1 MRSFI
6 SRIFGIIAAV
16 EFPKFIQNFINRKYV
31 EFFKIDMSE
40 FDPPQ
45 SYASLNALFTRRLLR
60 PREIAVDERAFI
72 SPSDGVIFESGCC
85 ADLRAFS
92 VKGCEYSLSELL
104 GRTFTAS
111 ESGGAV
117 KNLDGGAVTTNGSGE
132 VGTGCAKDAGAGMK
146 FRAAQAKIISDE
158 NGATYVASGVRAEI
172 YSNESSTSR
181 ETSAEDAQD
190 GENTKGVN
198 LSYANIYLSPRD
210 YHHYHAPCDLSVL
223 QALYIPA
230 DLYSVAKKLL
240 LKIPNLYAKNERVIL
255 KCKMPSGGI
264 LWMVFV
270 GALNVGKMRFDFDTR
285 IQTNACA
292 SRSEAL
298 YEYENLNFKKGDHLG
313 NFELGSTIVLVAQSE
328 FLKFETP
335 TDTSVKF
342 GQKIAEF
349 NEISQNSI

>member
-6 SRIFGIIAAV
+6 SRIFGVITAV
-16 EFPKFIQNFINRKYV
+16 KFPKFIQNFINRKYV

-45 SYASLNALFTRRLLR
+45 SYASLNALFIRRLLR
-60 PREIAVDERAFI
+60 PREIAADELAFI
-72 SPSDGVIFESGCC
+72 SPSDGVIFESGTC
-85 ADLRAFS
+85 ADMRAFS

-117 KNLDGGAVTTNGSGE
+117 KNLDGGAVATNGSGE
-132 VGTGCAKDAGAGMK
+132 VGTRCAKDAGAGMK
-146 FRAAQAKIISDE
+146 FRAAQAKIIGG
-158 NGATYVASGVRAEI
+158 GATYAARDARAEI
-172 YSNESSTSR
+172 YSDESSVSR
-181 ETSAEDAQD
+181 ETSAIDAQ
-190 GENTKGVN
+190 GGVN

-230 DLYSVAKKLL
+230 DLYSVAKKFL

-292 SRSEAL
+292 SRAEAL
-298 YEYENLNFKKGDHLG
+298 YEYENLSFKKGDHLG

-335 TDTSVKF
+335 ANMSVKF

>member
-6 SRIFGIIAAV
+6 SRIFGVIAAV
-16 EFPKFIQNFINRKYV
+16 KFPKFIQNFINRKYV

-60 PREIAVDERAFI
+60 PREIATDETAFI
-72 SPSDGVIFESGCC
+72 SPSDGMIFESGCC
-85 ADLRAFS
+85 ADMRAFS

-111 ESGGAV
+111 ESGGAA
-117 KNLDGGAVTTNGSGE
+117 KNLYDEAVATNGSGE

-146 FRAAQAKIISDE
+146 FRAAQAKIIGDK
-158 NGATYVASGVRAEI
+158 NGATYSASGVQAEI
-172 YSNESSTSR
+172 YSDKSGASR
-181 ETSAEDAQD
+181 ETSTIGAQD

-210 YHHYHAPCDLSVL
+210 YHHYHAPCDLSVTE
-223 QALYIPA
+223 ALCIPA
-230 DLYSVAKKLL
+230 DLYSVAKKFL

-255 KCKMPSGGI
+255 KCKMRNGGI

-270 GALNVGKMRFDFDTR
+270 GAVNVGKMRFDFDAR

-292 SRSEAL
+292 SRAEAL

-313 NFELGSTIVLVAQSE
+313 NFELGSTVVLVAQSE

>member
-60 PREIAVDERAFI
+60 PREIAADELAFI
-72 SPSDGVIFESGCC
+72 SPSDGVVFESGCC

-117 KNLDGGAVTTNGSGE
+117 KNLD
-132 VGTGCAKDAGAGMK
+132 DAAD
-146 FRAAQAKIISDE
+146 AAQAKIIGG
-158 NGATYVASGVRAEI
+158 GATYAASGVQAEI
-172 YSNESSTSR
+172 YSDESGASR
-181 ETSAEDAQD
+181 ETSAIGTQ
-190 GENTKGVN
+190 GGVN

-230 DLYSVAKKLL
+230 DLYSVAKKFL
-240 LKIPNLYAKNERVIL
+240 LKIPNLYVKNERVIL
-255 KCKMPSGGI
+255 KCKMRNGGI

-292 SRSEAL
+292 NRAEAL
-298 YEYENLNFKKGDHLG
+298 YEYENLSFKKGEHLG

-328 FLKFETP
+328 FLKFSVSSETA
-335 TDTSVKF
+335 VKF
-342 GQKIAEF
+342 SQKIGELGKF
-349 NEISQNSI
+349 

>member
-16 EFPKFIQNFINRKYV
+16 KFPKFIQNFINRKYV

-45 SYASLNALFTRRLLR
+45 SYASLNALFTRRLLG

-92 VKGCEYSLSELL
+92 LKGCEYSLSELL

-117 KNLDGGAVTTNGSGE
+117 KNLDDEAVTTNGSGE

-146 FRAAQAKIISDE
+146 FRAAQAKIIGG
-158 NGATYVASGVRAEI
+158 GATYAASGVQAEI
-172 YSNESSTSR
+172 YSDEGGVSR
-181 ETSAEDAQD
+181 ETSAEDAQCRK
-190 GENTKGVN
+190 NTSGAN

-230 DLYSVAKKLL
+230 DLYSVAKKFL
-240 LKIPNLYAKNERVIL
+240 LKIPNLYVKNERVIL
-255 KCKMPSGGI
+255 KCKMRNGGI

-270 GALNVGKMRFDFDTR
+270 GALNVGKMRFDFDAR

-292 SRSEAL
+292 SREGAL
-298 YEYENLNFKKGDHLG
+298 YEYENLKFKKGDHLG

-328 FLKFETP
+328 FLKFSVPSET
-335 TDTSVKF
+335 TVKF
-342 GQKIAEF
+342 SQKIGELGKF
-349 NEISQNSI
+349 

>member
-6 SRIFGIIAAV
+6 SRIFGVIAAV
-16 EFPKFIQNFINRKYV
+16 KFPKFIQNFINRKYV

-60 PREIAVDERAFI
+60 PREIAADELAFI

-104 GRTFTAS
+104 GWTFTAS

-117 KNLDGGAVTTNGSGE
+117 KNLDDEAVTTNGSGE

-146 FRAAQAKIISDE
+146 FRAAQAKIIGG
-158 NGATYVASGVRAEI
+158 GATYAASGVQAEI
-172 YSNESSTSR
+172 YSDEGGVSR
-181 ETSAEDAQD
+181 ETSAEDAQCRK
-190 GENTKGVN
+190 NTSGAN

-230 DLYSVAKKLL
+230 DLYSVAKKFL
-240 LKIPNLYAKNERVIL
+240 LKIPNLYVKNERVIL
-255 KCKMPSGGI
+255 KCKMRNGGI

-292 SRSEAL
+292 SREGAL
-298 YEYENLNFKKGDHLG
+298 YEYENLKFKKGDHLG
-313 NFELGSTIVLVAQSE
+313 NFELGSTIVLVAQSK
-328 FLKFETP
+328 FLKFSVSSETA
-335 TDTSVKF
+335 VKF
-342 GQKIAEF
+342 SQKIGELGKF
-349 NEISQNSI
+349 

>member
-6 SRIFGIIAAV
+6 SRIFGVIAAV
-16 EFPKFIQNFINRKYV
+16 KFPKFIQNFINRKYV

-60 PREIAVDERAFI
+60 PREIATDELAFI
-72 SPSDGVIFESGCC
+72 SPCDGVIFESGTC
-85 ADLRAFS
+85 ADIRAFS

-104 GRTFTAS
+104 GRTLTAS

-117 KNLDGGAVTTNGSGE
+117 KNLDDGAVTTNGSGE

-158 NGATYVASGVRAEI
+158 SGATYVASGVRAEI
-172 YSNESSTSR
+172 YSDKSGASR
-181 ETSAEDAQD
+181 ETSAEDAR
-190 GENTKGVN
+190 GGVNTKGVN
-198 LSYANIYLSPRD
+198 LSYVNIYLSPRD

-230 DLYSVAKKLL
+230 DLYSVAKKFL

-292 SRSEAL
+292 SREGAL
-298 YEYENLNFKKGDHLG
+298 YEYENLSFKKGDHLG

-328 FLKFETP
+328 FLKFKTP
-335 TDTSVKF
+335 ADTSVKF

>member
-6 SRIFGIIAAV
+6 SRIFGVIAAV
-16 EFPKFIQNFINRKYV
+16 KFSKFIQNFINRKYV

-45 SYASLNALFTRRLLR
+45 NYASLNALFTRRLLR
-60 PREIAVDERAFI
+60 PREIAADELAFI
-72 SPSDGVIFESGCC
+72 SPSDGVIFESGTC
-85 ADLRAFS
+85 ANLRAFS

-104 GRTFTAS
+104 GRTFMAS

-117 KNLDGGAVTTNGSGE
+117 KNLD
-132 VGTGCAKDAGAGMK
+132 DAAD
-146 FRAAQAKIISDE
+146 AAQAKIISDE
-158 NGATYVASGVRAEI
+158 SGATYAASGVQAEI
-172 YSNESSTSR
+172 YSDESGASR
-181 ETSAEDAQD
+181 ETNAEDAQCC
-190 GENTKGVN
+190 ENTSGVN

-230 DLYSVAKKLL
+230 DLYSVAKKFL

-255 KCKMPSGGI
+255 KCKMRNGGI

-270 GALNVGKMRFDFDTR
+270 GALNVGKMRFDFDAR

-292 SRSEAL
+292 SRAEAL
-298 YEYENLNFKKGDHLG
+298 YEYENLDFKKGDHLG

-335 TDTSVKF
+335 ADMSVKF

>member
-6 SRIFGIIAAV
+6 SRIFGVIAAV
-16 EFPKFIQNFINRKYV
+16 KFPKFIQNFINRKYV

-60 PREIAVDERAFI
+60 PREIAADELAFI
-72 SPSDGVIFESGCC
+72 SPCDGMIFESGCC

-104 GRTFTAS
+104 GRTFTVS
-111 ESGGAV
+111 ESGRAV
-117 KNLDGGAVTTNGSGE
+117 KNLDDGAVTTDGSGE

-158 NGATYVASGVRAEI
+158 NGVTYAASGVQAEI
-172 YSNESSTSR
+172 YSDESSVSR
-181 ETSAEDAQD
+181 ETSAEDAQG
-190 GENTKGVN
+190 GENTSGAN

-270 GALNVGKMRFDFDTR
+270 GALNVGKMRFDFDAR

-292 SRSEAL
+292 SRAEVL
-298 YEYENLNFKKGDHLG
+298 YEYKNLNFKKGDHLG

-328 FLKFETP
+328 FLKFSVSFETA
-335 TDTSVKF
+335 VKF
-342 GQKIAEF
+342 SQKIGELY
-349 NEISQNSI
+349 

>member
-6 SRIFGIIAAV
+6 SRIFGVIAAV
-16 EFPKFIQNFINRKYV
+16 KFPKFIQNFINRKYV
-31 EFFKIDMSE
+31 KFFKIDMSE

-45 SYASLNALFTRRLLR
+45 SYASLNALFTRRLLC
-60 PREIAVDERAFI
+60 PREIAADKTAFI
-72 SPSDGVIFESGCC
+72 SPSDGMIFESGCC

-117 KNLDGGAVTTNGSGE
+117 KNLDDAV
-132 VGTGCAKDAGAGMK
+132 D
-146 FRAAQAKIISDE
+146 AAQAKIRGDE
-158 NGATYVASGVRAEI
+158 NGATYTASGVQAEI
-172 YSNESSTSR
+172 YSNESGASR
-181 ETSAEDAQD
+181 ETSAIGAQ
-190 GENTKGVN
+190 GGVN

-230 DLYSVAKKLL
+230 DLYSVAKKFL

-255 KCKMPSGGI
+255 KCKMRNGGI

-292 SRSEAL
+292 SREGAL

-328 FLKFETP
+328 FLKFSVSSETA
-335 TDTSVKF
+335 VKF
-342 GQKIAEF
+342 SQKIGELY
-349 NEISQNSI
+349 

>member
-6 SRIFGIIAAV
+6 SRIFGVIAAV
-16 EFPKFIQNFINRKYV
+16 KFPKFIQNFINRKYV

-60 PREIAVDERAFI
+60 PREIATDETAFI

-117 KNLDGGAVTTNGSGE
+117 KNLDDGAVTTNGSGE

-146 FRAAQAKIISDE
+146 FRAAQAKIRGDE
-158 NGATYVASGVRAEI
+158 NGATYAVSGVQAEI
-172 YSNESSTSR
+172 YSDESGASR
-181 ETSAEDAQD
+181 ETSAIGAQ
-190 GENTKGVN
+190 GGVN

-255 KCKMPSGGI
+255 KCKMRNGGI

-270 GALNVGKMRFDFDTR
+270 GALNVGKMRFDFDAR

-292 SRSEAL
+292 NREVAL

-328 FLKFETP
+328 FLKFSVSSETA
-335 TDTSVKF
+335 VKF
-342 GQKIAEF
+342 LQKIGELY
-349 NEISQNSI
+349 

>member
-6 SRIFGIIAAV
+6 SRIFGAIAAV
-16 EFPKFIQNFINRKYV
+16 KFPKFIQNFINRKYV

-60 PREIAVDERAFI
+60 PREIAADERAFI
-72 SPSDGVIFESGCC
+72 SPSDGVIFESGTC
-85 ADLRAFS
+85 ADMRAFS

-104 GRTFTAS
+104 GRTFAAS
-111 ESGGAV
+111 ESGGADTRDI
-117 KNLDGGAVTTNGSGE
+117 KNSDDTA
-132 VGTGCAKDAGAGMK
+132 D
-146 FRAAQAKIISDE
+146 AAQAKIISGE
-158 NGATYVASGVRAEI
+158 SSAIYTASDMRAEI
-172 YSNESSTSR
+172 YGDENSVSR
-181 ETSAEDAQD
+181 KTSAEDAQG
-190 GENTKGVN
+190 GENTSGVN

-230 DLYSVAKKLL
+230 DLYSVAKKFL

-255 KCKMPSGGI
+255 KCKMPGGGI

-270 GALNVGKMRFDFDTR
+270 GALNVGKMKFDFDTR

-313 NFELGSTIVLVAQSE
+313 NFELGSTIVLVVQSE
-328 FLKFETP
+328 FLKFEIP
-335 TDTSVKF
+335 ADTSVKF

-349 NEISQNSI
+349 NEIS

>member
-6 SRIFGIIAAV
+6 SRIFGVIAAV
-16 EFPKFIQNFINRKYV
+16 KFPKFIQNFINRKYV

-45 SYASLNALFTRRLLR
+45 NYASLNALFTRRLLR
-60 PREIAVDERAFI
+60 PREIAADELAFI
-72 SPSDGVIFESGCC
+72 SPSDGVIFESGTC
-85 ADLRAFS
+85 ANLRAFS

-104 GRTFTAS
+104 GRTFMAS

-117 KNLDGGAVTTNGSGE
+117 KNLD
-132 VGTGCAKDAGAGMK
+132 DAAD
-146 FRAAQAKIISDE
+146 AAQAKIISDE
-158 NGATYVASGVRAEI
+158 SGATYAASGVQAEI
-172 YSNESSTSR
+172 YSDESGASR
-181 ETSAEDAQD
+181 ETNAEDAQD
-190 GENTKGVN
+190 GENTSGVN

-230 DLYSVAKKLL
+230 DLYSVAKKFL

-255 KCKMPSGGI
+255 KCKMRNGGI

-270 GALNVGKMRFDFDTR
+270 GALNVGKMRFDFDAR

-292 SRSEAL
+292 SRAEAL
-298 YEYENLNFKKGDHLG
+298 YEYKNLNFKKGDHLG

>member
-1 MRSFI
+1 MRNFI
-6 SRIFGIIAAV
+6 SRIFGVIAAV
-16 EFPKFIQNFINRKYV
+16 KFPKFIQNFINLKYV

-60 PREIAVDERAFI
+60 SREIAADETAFI
-72 SPSDGVIFESGCC
+72 SPSDGVIFESGTC
-85 ADLRAFS
+85 ADMRAFS

-117 KNLDGGAVTTNGSGE
+117 KNLDGGAVATNGSGE

-146 FRAAQAKIISDE
+146 FRAAQAKIRSDE
-158 NGATYVASGVRAEI
+158 SGVNYSASGVRAEI
-172 YSNESSTSR
+172 YSDESSASL
-181 ETSAEDAQD
+181 ETSAEDAQG
-190 GENTKGVN
+190 GENTSGVN

-230 DLYSVAKKLL
+230 DLYSVAKKFL
-240 LKIPNLYAKNERVIL
+240 LKIPNLYIKNERVIL
-255 KCKMPSGGI
+255 KCKMRNGGI

-270 GALNVGKMRFDFDTR
+270 GALNVGKMRFDFDAR

-292 SRSEAL
+292 SRAEAL

>member
-6 SRIFGIIAAV
+6 SRIFGVIAAV
-16 EFPKFIQNFINRKYV
+16 KFPKFIQNFINRKYV

-60 PREIAVDERAFI
+60 PREIATDETAFI

-92 VKGCEYSLSELL
+92 VKGCEYSFSELL

-111 ESGGAV
+111 EGGGAV
-117 KNLDGGAVTTNGSGE
+117 KNLDDGA
-132 VGTGCAKDAGAGMK
+132 D
-146 FRAAQAKIISDE
+146 AAQVKIISDE
-158 NGATYVASGVRAEI
+158 SGVNYSASGVRVEI
-172 YSNESSTSR
+172 YSDESSVSR
-181 ETSAEDAQD
+181 ETSAEDAQCRK
-190 GENTKGVN
+190 NTSGAN
-198 LSYANIYLSPRD
+198 LRYANIYLSPRD

-230 DLYSVAKKLL
+230 DLYSVAKKFL

-255 KCKMPSGGI
+255 KCKMPGGGI

-270 GALNVGKMRFDFDTR
+270 GALNVGKMRFDFDAR

-292 SRSEAL
+292 SRAVAL

-335 TDTSVKF
+335 ADTSVKF

-349 NEISQNSI
+349 NEIS

>member
-16 EFPKFIQNFINRKYV
+16 KFPKFIQNFINRKYV

-60 PREIAVDERAFI
+60 PRGIAADERVFI

-85 ADLRAFS
+85 ADMRAFS

-117 KNLDGGAVTTNGSGE
+117 KNLDGGAVATNGSGE

-146 FRAAQAKIISDE
+146 FRAAQVKIMGDE
-158 NGATYVASGVRAEI
+158 NGATYSASGVQAEI
-172 YSNESSTSR
+172 YSDENSASR
-181 ETSAEDAQD
+181 ETSAEDAQCC
-190 GENTKGVN
+190 ENTSGVN

-230 DLYSVAKKLL
+230 DLYSVAKKFL

-255 KCKMPSGGI
+255 KCKMRNGGI

-292 SRSEAL
+292 NRAEAL
-298 YEYENLNFKKGDHLG
+298 YEYENLSFKKGDHLG
-313 NFELGSTIVLVAQSE
+313 NFELGSTIVLVVQSE
-328 FLKFETP
+328 FLKFEIP
-335 TDTSVKF
+335 ADTSVKF

>member
-6 SRIFGIIAAV
+6 SRIFGVIAAV
-16 EFPKFIQNFINRKYV
+16 KFPKFIQNFINRKYV

-60 PREIAVDERAFI
+60 PREIAADKTAFI
-72 SPSDGVIFESGCC
+72 SPSDGVIFESGTC
-85 ADLRAFS
+85 ADMRAFS

-104 GRTFTAS
+104 GRTFTTS

-117 KNLDGGAVTTNGSGE
+117 KNLDDEAVATNGSGE
-132 VGTGCAKDAGAGMK
+132 VGTGCAKDADAGMK
-146 FRAAQAKIISDE
+146 FRAAQAKIMGGE
-158 NGATYVASGVRAEI
+158 NGATYAASGVRAEI
-172 YSNESSTSR
+172 YSDESGASL
-181 ETSAEDAQD
+181 ETSAEGAR
-190 GENTKGVN
+190 GGVNTEGVN

-230 DLYSVAKKLL
+230 DLYSVAKKFL

-255 KCKMPSGGI
+255 KCKMRNGGI

-270 GALNVGKMRFDFDTR
+270 GALNVGKMRFDFDAR

-292 SRSEAL
+292 SRAEAL

-313 NFELGSTIVLVAQSE
+313 NFELGSTIVLVTQSE
-328 FLKFETP
+328 FLKFEIP
-335 TDTSVKF
+335 ADTSVKF

>member
-6 SRIFGIIAAV
+6 SRIFGVIAAV
-16 EFPKFIQNFINRKYV
+16 KFPKFIQNFINRKYV

-40 FDPPQ
+40 FDSPQ

-111 ESGGAV
+111 ESGGAA
-117 KNLDGGAVTTNGSGE
+117 KNLYDEAVATNRSGE

-146 FRAAQAKIISDE
+146 FCAVQAKIISS
-158 NGATYVASGVRAEI
+158 GATYAASGVRAEI
-172 YSNESSTSR
+172 YSDESSVSR

-190 GENTKGVN
+190 GENTSSVN

-230 DLYSVAKKLL
+230 DLYSVAKKFL

-255 KCKMPSGGI
+255 KCKMRNGGI

-292 SRSEAL
+292 NREGAL
-298 YEYENLNFKKGDHLG
+298 YEYENLSFKKGDYLG

-328 FLKFETP
+328 FLKFSVLSETA
-335 TDTSVKF
+335 VKF
-342 GQKIAEF
+342 SQKIGELGKF
-349 NEISQNSI
+349 

>member
-16 EFPKFIQNFINRKYV
+16 KFPKFIQNFINCKYV

-60 PREIAVDERAFI
+60 PREIAADERAFI
-72 SPSDGVIFESGCC
+72 SPSDGVIFESGSC

-111 ESGGAV
+111 ES
-117 KNLDGGAVTTNGSGE
+117 
-132 VGTGCAKDAGAGMK
+132 
-146 FRAAQAKIISDE
+146 
-158 NGATYVASGVRAEI
+158 
-172 YSNESSTSR
+172 
-181 ETSAEDAQD
+181 
-190 GENTKGVN
+190 GVN

-230 DLYSVAKKLL
+230 DLYSVAKKFL

-255 KCKMPSGGI
+255 KCKMRNGGI

-285 IQTNACA
+285 IRTNACA
-292 SRSEAL
+292 SRAEAL

-328 FLKFETP
+328 FLKFSVSSETA
-335 TDTSVKF
+335 VKF
-342 GQKIAEF
+342 SQKIGELY
-349 NEISQNSI
+349 

>member
-6 SRIFGIIAAV
+6 SRIFGVIAAV
-16 EFPKFIQNFINRKYV
+16 KFPKFIQNFINRKYV

-45 SYASLNALFTRRLLR
+45 SYASLNALFIRRLLR
-60 PREIAVDERAFI
+60 PREIAADELAFI
-72 SPSDGVIFESGCC
+72 SPSDGVIFESGTC
-85 ADLRAFS
+85 ADMRAFS

-104 GRTFTAS
+104 GRTFTAN

-117 KNLDGGAVTTNGSGE
+117 KNLN
-132 VGTGCAKDAGAGMK
+132 DAAD
-146 FRAAQAKIISDE
+146 AAQAKIIGDK
-158 NGATYVASGVRAEI
+158 N
-172 YSNESSTSR
+172 
-181 ETSAEDAQD
+181 
-190 GENTKGVN
+190 GVN

-230 DLYSVAKKLL
+230 DLYSVAKKFL

-255 KCKMPSGGI
+255 KCKMRNGGI

-328 FLKFETP
+328 FLKFSVSSETA
-335 TDTSVKF
+335 VKF
-342 GQKIAEF
+342 SQKIGELY
-349 NEISQNSI
+349 

>member
-6 SRIFGIIAAV
+6 SRIFGVIAAV
-16 EFPKFIQNFINRKYV
+16 KFPKFIQNFINRKYV

-60 PREIAVDERAFI
+60 PREIATDETAFI

-104 GRTFTAS
+104 GRTFAAS

-117 KNLDGGAVTTNGSGE
+117 KNLDDAADATNGSGE
-132 VGTGCAKDAGAGMK
+132 VGTGCAKDADAGMK
-146 FRAAQAKIISDE
+146 FRAAQAKIISGE
-158 NGATYVASGVRAEI
+158 SGATYATSGVQAEI
-172 YSNESSTSR
+172 YSDESGASR
-181 ETSAEDAQD
+181 ETSAIGTQ
-190 GENTKGVN
+190 GGVN

-230 DLYSVAKKLL
+230 DLYSVAKKFL

-255 KCKMPSGGI
+255 KCKMRNGGI

-292 SRSEAL
+292 NRAEAL
-298 YEYENLNFKKGDHLG
+298 YEYENLSFKKGEHLG

-328 FLKFETP
+328 FLKFSVSSETA
-335 TDTSVKF
+335 VKF
-342 GQKIAEF
+342 SQKIGELGKF
-349 NEISQNSI
+349 

>member
-6 SRIFGIIAAV
+6 SRIFGVIAAV
-16 EFPKFIQNFINRKYV
+16 KFPKFIQNFINREYV

-40 FDPPQ
+40 FNPPQ

-60 PREIAVDERAFI
+60 PREIAADETAFI

-92 VKGCEYSLSELL
+92 VKDCEYSLSELL
-104 GRTFTAS
+104 GRTFTSS

-117 KNLDGGAVTTNGSGE
+117 KNLD
-132 VGTGCAKDAGAGMK
+132 DAADT
-146 FRAAQAKIISDE
+146 AQVKIISDE
-158 NGATYVASGVRAEI
+158 NGVTYAASGVQAEI
-172 YSNESSTSR
+172 YSDESGASR
-181 ETSAEDAQD
+181 ETSAIGARGD
-190 GENTKGVN
+190 ENTKSVN

-255 KCKMPSGGI
+255 KCKMHNGGI

-270 GALNVGKMRFDFDTR
+270 GALNVGKMRFDFDAR
-285 IQTNACA
+285 IQTNACT
-292 SRSEAL
+292 SRAEAI

-328 FLKFETP
+328 FLKFSVSPETV
-335 TDTSVKF
+335 VKF
-342 GQKIAEF
+342 SQKIGELGKF
-349 NEISQNSI
+349 

>member
-6 SRIFGIIAAV
+6 SRIFGVIAAV
-16 EFPKFIQNFINRKYV
+16 KFPKIIQNFINRKYV

-60 PREIAVDERAFI
+60 PRDIAADERAFI
-72 SPSDGVIFESGCC
+72 SPSDGVIFESGSC

-104 GRTFTAS
+104 GRTLTAS

-117 KNLDGGAVTTNGSGE
+117 KNLDDEAVATSGSGE

-146 FRAAQAKIISDE
+146 FCAVQAKIISDE
-158 NGATYVASGVRAEI
+158 SGANYSASGVRAEI
-172 YSNESSTSR
+172 YSDEGGASR
-181 ETSAEDAQD
+181 ETSAEDARG
-190 GENTKGVN
+190 GENKSGVN

-230 DLYSVAKKLL
+230 DLYSVAKKFL

-255 KCKMPSGGI
+255 KCKMRNGGI

-270 GALNVGKMRFDFDTR
+270 GALNVGKMRFDFDAR

-292 SRSEAL
+292 NREGAL
-298 YEYENLNFKKGDHLG
+298 YEYENLKFKKGDHLG
-313 NFELGSTIVLVAQSE
+313 NFELGSTIVLVVQSE
-328 FLKFETP
+328 FLKFSVPSET
-335 TDTSVKF
+335 TVKF
-342 GQKIAEF
+342 SQKIGELGKF
-349 NEISQNSI
+349 

>member
-6 SRIFGIIAAV
+6 SRIFGVIAAV
-16 EFPKFIQNFINRKYV
+16 KFPKFIQNFINRKYV

-60 PREIAVDERAFI
+60 PREIAADEAAFI
-72 SPSDGVIFESGCC
+72 SPSDGVVFESGCC
-85 ADLRAFS
+85 DDLRAFS

-104 GRTFTAS
+104 GGTFTAN
-111 ESGGAV
+111 ESGAV
-117 KNLDGGAVTTNGSGE
+117 KNLDDAAVATNGSGE
-132 VGTGCAKDAGAGMK
+132 VGTGCAKDAGAGMR
-146 FRAAQAKIISDE
+146 FRVAQAKIMDGES
-158 NGATYVASGVRAEI
+158 GATYAASGVQAEI
-172 YSNESSTSR
+172 YSDEGGVSR
-181 ETSAEDAQD
+181 ETSAEDAQS
-190 GENTKGVN
+190 GENTSSVN

-230 DLYSVAKKLL
+230 DLYSVAKKFL
-240 LKIPNLYAKNERVIL
+240 LKITNLYAKNERVIL
-255 KCKMPSGGI
+255 KCKMRNGGI

-292 SRSEAL
+292 NRAEAL

-335 TDTSVKF
+335 ANMSVKF

-349 NEISQNSI
+349 NEIS

>member
-6 SRIFGIIAAV
+6 SRIFGVIAAV
-16 EFPKFIQNFINRKYV
+16 KFPKFIQNFINRKYV

-45 SYASLNALFTRRLLR
+45 NYASLNALFTRRLLR
-60 PREIAVDERAFI
+60 PREIAADERAFI

-85 ADLRAFS
+85 ADMRAFS

-117 KNLDGGAVTTNGSGE
+117 KNLD
-132 VGTGCAKDAGAGMK
+132 DGAG
-146 FRAAQAKIISDE
+146 AAQAKIISDE
-158 NGATYVASGVRAEI
+158 SGANYSASGVRAEI
-172 YSNESSTSR
+172 YSDESGASC
-181 ETSAEDAQD
+181 EASAEDAQCCK
-190 GENTKGVN
+190 NTSGVN

-230 DLYSVAKKLL
+230 DLYSVAKKFL
-240 LKIPNLYAKNERVIL
+240 LKIPNLYTKNERVIL
-255 KCKMPSGGI
+255 KCKMRNGGI

-328 FLKFETP
+328 FLKFEISA
-335 TDTSVKF
+335 DTSVKF

>member
-16 EFPKFIQNFINRKYV
+16 KFPKFIQNFINRKYV

-60 PREIAVDERAFI
+60 PREIATDETAFI
-72 SPSDGVIFESGCC
+72 SPSDGVIFESGTC

-104 GRTFTAS
+104 GHTFTAS
-111 ESGGAV
+111 ESGRAV
-117 KNLDGGAVTTNGSGE
+117 KNLDDTA
-132 VGTGCAKDAGAGMK
+132 D
-146 FRAAQAKIISDE
+146 AAQAKIIGGGVNYS
-158 NGATYVASGVRAEI
+158 ASGVRVEI
-172 YSNESSTSR
+172 YSDESSVSR
-181 ETSAEDAQD
+181 ETSAEDAQCRK
-190 GENTKGVN
+190 NTSGAN

-210 YHHYHAPCDLSVL
+210 YHHYHAPCDLSVTE
-223 QALYIPA
+223 ALYVPA
-230 DLYSVAKKLL
+230 DLYSVAKKFL

-255 KCKMPSGGI
+255 KCKMPGGGI

-270 GALNVGKMRFDFDTR
+270 GALNVGKMRFDFDAR

-292 SRSEAL
+292 SRSETL

-335 TDTSVKF
+335 ADTSVKF

-349 NEISQNSI
+349 NEIS

>member
-16 EFPKFIQNFINRKYV
+16 KFPKFIQNFINRKYV
-31 EFFKIDMSE
+31 EFFKIDISE

-60 PREIAVDERAFI
+60 PREIAADERAFI

-117 KNLDGGAVTTNGSGE
+117 KNLDDGAVTTNGSGE

-158 NGATYVASGVRAEI
+158 SGATYAASGVQAEI
-172 YSNESSTSR
+172 YSDESSVSR
-181 ETSAEDAQD
+181 ETSAEDAQG
-190 GENTKGVN
+190 GENTSGVN

-223 QALYIPA
+223 QAFYIPA
-230 DLYSVAKKLL
+230 DLYSVAKKFL

-255 KCKMPSGGI
+255 KCKMRNGGI

-270 GALNVGKMRFDFDTR
+270 GALNVGKMRFDFDAR

-292 SRSEAL
+292 NRAEAL
-298 YEYENLNFKKGDHLG
+298 YEYENLSFKKGDHLG

-328 FLKFETP
+328 FLKFSVSSETA
-335 TDTSVKF
+335 VKF
-342 GQKIAEF
+342 SQKIGELGKF
-349 NEISQNSI
+349 

>member
-6 SRIFGIIAAV
+6 SRIFGVIAAV
-16 EFPKFIQNFINRKYV
+16 KFPKFIQNFINRKYV

-45 SYASLNALFTRRLLR
+45 SYVSLNALFTRRLLR
-60 PREIAVDERAFI
+60 PREIAADETAFI

-111 ESGGAV
+111 ESGGA
-117 KNLDGGAVTTNGSGE
+117 
-132 VGTGCAKDAGAGMK
+132 GTGCAKDAGAGMK
-146 FRAAQAKIISDE
+146 FRAAQAKIISGE

-172 YSNESSTSR
+172 YSDESSASL
-181 ETSAEDAQD
+181 ETSAIDAQCRK
-190 GENTKGVN
+190 NTSGAN

-230 DLYSVAKKLL
+230 DLYSVAKKFL
-240 LKIPNLYAKNERVIL
+240 LKIPNLYVKNERVIL
-255 KCKMPSGGI
+255 KCKMHNGGI

-335 TDTSVKF
+335 ADTSVKF

-349 NEISQNSI
+349 NEIS

>member
-1 MRSFI
+1 MRNFI
-6 SRIFGIIAAV
+6 SRIFGVIAAV
-16 EFPKFIQNFINRKYV
+16 KFPKFIQNFINRKYV

-40 FDPPQ
+40 FDSPQ

-60 PREIAVDERAFI
+60 PREIATDETAFI

-85 ADLRAFS
+85 ADMRAFS

-117 KNLDGGAVTTNGSGE
+117 KNLDDGAVATNGSGE

-146 FRAAQAKIISDE
+146 FRAAQVKIMGDE
-158 NGATYVASGVRAEI
+158 NGATYAASGVQAEI
-172 YSNESSTSR
+172 CSDESGASR
-181 ETSAEDAQD
+181 ETNAIGAQ
-190 GENTKGVN
+190 GGVN

-230 DLYSVAKKLL
+230 DLYSVAKKFL

-255 KCKMPSGGI
+255 KCKMRNGGI
-264 LWMVFV
+264 SWMVFV

-292 SRSEAL
+292 NRAEAL
-298 YEYENLNFKKGDHLG
+298 YEYENLKFKKGDHLG

-328 FLKFETP
+328 FLKFSVSSETA
-335 TDTSVKF
+335 VKF
-342 GQKIAEF
+342 SQKIGVLGKF
-349 NEISQNSI
+349 

>member
-6 SRIFGIIAAV
+6 SRIFGVIAAV
-16 EFPKFIQNFINRKYV
+16 KFPKFIQNFINRKYI

-45 SYASLNALFTRRLLR
+45 SYASLNALFTRRLLH
-60 PREIAVDERAFI
+60 PREIAADELAFI
-72 SPSDGVIFESGCC
+72 SPCDGMIFESGCC

-111 ESGGAV
+111 GSGAV
-117 KNLDGGAVTTNGSGE
+117 KNLDDAAVATNGSGE
-132 VGTGCAKDAGAGMK
+132 VGTGYAKDAGAGMK
-146 FRAAQAKIISDE
+146 FRAARAKIMSDE
-158 NGATYVASGVRAEI
+158 NGATYVASGVQAEI
-172 YSNESSTSR
+172 YNDESGASR
-181 ETSAEDAQD
+181 ETSAEDAQG

-223 QALYIPA
+223 QALYVPA
-230 DLYSVAKKLL
+230 DLYSVAKKFL

-255 KCKMPSGGI
+255 KCKMRNGGI

-270 GALNVGKMRFDFDTR
+270 GALNVGKMRFDFDAR

-292 SRSEAL
+292 NREVVL

-328 FLKFETP
+328 FLKFGVSSETA
-335 TDTSVKF
+335 VKF
-342 GQKIAEF
+342 SQKIGELY
-349 NEISQNSI
+349 

>member
-6 SRIFGIIAAV
+6 SRIFGVIAAV

-60 PREIAVDERAFI
+60 PREIAADEMAFI

-85 ADLRAFS
+85 ADLQAFS

-117 KNLDGGAVTTNGSGE
+117 KNLDGGAVATNGSGE

-158 NGATYVASGVRAEI
+158 SGVNYSASGVRVEI
-172 YSNESSTSR
+172 YSDESSVSR
-181 ETSAEDAQD
+181 ETSAEDAQCRK
-190 GENTKGVN
+190 NTSGAN

-210 YHHYHAPCDLSVL
+210 YHHYHAPCDLSVTE
-223 QALYIPA
+223 ALYIPA

-255 KCKMPSGGI
+255 KCKMRNGGI

-270 GALNVGKMRFDFDTR
+270 GALNVGKMRFDFDAR

-328 FLKFETP
+328 FLKFSVSSEIA
-335 TDTSVKF
+335 VKF
-342 GQKIAEF
+342 SQKIGELGKF
-349 NEISQNSI
+349 

>member
-6 SRIFGIIAAV
+6 SRIFGVIAAV
-16 EFPKFIQNFINRKYV
+16 KFPKFIQNFINRKYV

-60 PREIAVDERAFI
+60 PREIAADETAFI

-85 ADLRAFS
+85 ANLRAFS
-92 VKGCEYSLSELL
+92 VKGCEYNLSELL

-117 KNLDGGAVTTNGSGE
+117 KNLD
-132 VGTGCAKDAGAGMK
+132 DAAD
-146 FRAAQAKIISDE
+146 AAQAKIISDE
-158 NGATYVASGVRAEI
+158 SGATYAASGVQAEI
-172 YSNESSTSR
+172 YSDESSVSR
-181 ETSAEDAQD
+181 ETSAEDAQG
-190 GENTKGVN
+190 GENTSGVN

-230 DLYSVAKKLL
+230 DLYSVAKKFL

-255 KCKMPSGGI
+255 KCKMCNGGI

-292 SRSEAL
+292 NREGAL
-298 YEYENLNFKKGDHLG
+298 YEYENLSFKKGDHPG

-349 NEISQNSI
+349 NEIS

>member
-6 SRIFGIIAAV
+6 SRIFGVIAAV
-16 EFPKFIQNFINRKYV
+16 KFPKFIQNFINRKYV

-60 PREIAVDERAFI
+60 PREIAADELAFI

-111 ESGGAV
+111 ESGGADTRDI
-117 KNLDGGAVTTNGSGE
+117 KNSD
-132 VGTGCAKDAGAGMK
+132 DAAD
-146 FRAAQAKIISDE
+146 AAQAKIISDE
-158 NGATYVASGVRAEI
+158 SGATYAASGVQAEI
-172 YSNESSTSR
+172 YSDESSVSR
-181 ETSAEDAQD
+181 ETSAEDAQG
-190 GENTKGVN
+190 GENTSGVN

-230 DLYSVAKKLL
+230 DLYSVAKKFL

-255 KCKMPSGGI
+255 KCKMCNGGI

-292 SRSEAL
+292 NRAEAL

-328 FLKFETP
+328 FLKFSVSSETA
-335 TDTSVKF
+335 VKF
-342 GQKIAEF
+342 SQKIGELY
-349 NEISQNSI
+349 

>member
-6 SRIFGIIAAV
+6 SRIFGVIAAV
-16 EFPKFIQNFINRKYV
+16 KFPKFIQNFINRKYV

-45 SYASLNALFTRRLLR
+45 SYESLNALFTRRLLR
-60 PREIAVDERAFI
+60 PREIAADELAFI
-72 SPSDGVIFESGCC
+72 SPSDGVIFESGTCV
-85 ADLRAFS
+85 DMRAFS
-92 VKGCEYSLSELL
+92 VKGREYSLSELL

-117 KNLDGGAVTTNGSGE
+117 ATNGSGE

-146 FRAAQAKIISDE
+146 FRAAQAKIISGE
-158 NGATYVASGVRAEI
+158 SGAIYAASGVQAEI
-172 YSNESSTSR
+172 YSDENSASR

-230 DLYSVAKKLL
+230 DLYSVAKNFL

-298 YEYENLNFKKGDHLG
+298 YEYENLKFKKGDHLG

-328 FLKFETP
+328 FLKFEISA
-335 TDTSVKF
+335 DTSVKF

-349 NEISQNSI
+349 NEISQNYI

>member
-6 SRIFGIIAAV
+6 SRIFGVIAAV

-45 SYASLNALFTRRLLR
+45 SYASLNALFTRRLLC
-60 PREIAVDERAFI
+60 PREIAADETAFI

-117 KNLDGGAVTTNGSGE
+117 KNLDDGAVTTNGSGE

-146 FRAAQAKIISDE
+146 FRAAQAKIIGDK
-158 NGATYVASGVRAEI
+158 NGANYSASGVRAEI
-172 YSNESSTSR
+172 YSDENGASL
-181 ETSAEDAQD
+181 ETSAIGVQGD
-190 GENTKGVN
+190 VN

-255 KCKMPSGGI
+255 KCKMRNGGI

-292 SRSEAL
+292 SRAEAL
-298 YEYENLNFKKGDHLG
+298 YEYENLKFKKGDHLG

>member
-6 SRIFGIIAAV
+6 SRIFGVIAAV
-16 EFPKFIQNFINRKYV
+16 KFPKFIQNFINRKYV

-60 PREIAVDERAFI
+60 PREIAADERAFI
-72 SPSDGVIFESGCC
+72 SPSDGAIFESGCC

-92 VKGCEYSLSELL
+92 VKGCEYSLGELL
-104 GRTFTAS
+104 GWTFTAS

-117 KNLDGGAVTTNGSGE
+117 KNLDSGAVATNGSGE

-146 FRAAQAKIISDE
+146 FCAAQAKIRGDE
-158 NGATYVASGVRAEI
+158 SGTTYAASGVQAEI
-172 YSNESSTSR
+172 YSDESSVSR
-181 ETSAEDAQD
+181 ETSAEGARG
-190 GENTKGVN
+190 GENTSGVN

-230 DLYSVAKKLL
+230 DLYSVAKKFL

-255 KCKMPSGGI
+255 KCKMRNGGI

-292 SRSEAL
+292 SREGAL
-298 YEYENLNFKKGDHLG
+298 YEYENVSFKKGDHLG

-349 NEISQNSI
+349 NEIS

>member
-6 SRIFGIIAAV
+6 SRIFGVIAAV
-16 EFPKFIQNFINRKYV
+16 KFPKFIQNFINRKYV

-60 PREIAVDERAFI
+60 PREIATDERAFI

-117 KNLDGGAVTTNGSGE
+117 KNLD
-132 VGTGCAKDAGAGMK
+132 D
-146 FRAAQAKIISDE
+146 AAQAKIRGDE
-158 NGATYVASGVRAEI
+158 NGATYTASGVQAEI
-172 YSNESSTSR
+172 YSDESGASR
-181 ETSAEDAQD
+181 ETSAIGAQ
-190 GENTKGVN
+190 GGVN

-230 DLYSVAKKLL
+230 DLYSVAKKFL

-255 KCKMPSGGI
+255 KCKMPGGGI

-270 GALNVGKMRFDFDTR
+270 GALNVGKVRFDFDAR

-292 SRSEAL
+292 NREVAL

-328 FLKFETP
+328 FLKFEIP
-335 TDTSVKF
+335 ADTSVKF